1 MFEPNDKAGSGED
14 PMLRIIQMEEIYERI
29 QQKAN
34 ALEQAIS
41 EYEELQSEIEKLE
54 VYYTSQD
61 WKNDFA
67 MEERGEIPQGMQ
79 RGILSED
86 GIYNLLE
93 QNKELMKR
101 LEEKN
106 E

>member
-1 MFEPNDKAGSGED
+1 MLEPKVKAGSGED

-41 EYEELQSEIEKLE
+41 EYEELQSEINILE
-54 VYYTSQD
+54 AYYTSQD
-61 WKNDFA
+61 WKDDFV
-67 MEERGEIPQGMQ
+67 MEEKGEIPQGIQ

-101 LEEKN
+101 LEENN